1 MSEPLMRVEN
11 LRKTFKTSRWPAP
24 PLQTLAIDD
33 VNLEVRAGEAVG
45 IAGES
50 GSGKSTLISAMC
62 GLVTPD
68 SGRVLLHGKELY
80 RGRRFDQKAWQHLQ
94 LVFQDPY
101 TSLNPA
107 MTIEENVAEP
117 VRWWKGASR
126 SQALAEAREVLASVG
141 LGSGMTSRRPEQL
154 SGGQRQRVS
163 IARALA
169 TDPELLFLDESV
181 SALDVSIQA
190 QILQLLLQLRE
201 ERNLTYVL
209 VSHDISVLRLVC
221 DRVVVMQHGRVVEE
235 CPSTQ
240 LTVDGVTQEYTRSL
254 LEAVPSVA
262 TAPPL
267 TPSSPLPSPSSGH
280 FSGVEGPVFKR

>member
-1 MSEPLMRVEN
+1 MTEPLMRVEG

-24 PLQTLAIDD
+24 PLRTVAIDD
-33 VNLEVRAGEAVG
+33 VSLEVHAGEAVG

-62 GLVTPD
+62 GLVSPD
-68 SGRVLLHGKELY
+68 AGRVLLHGKELHHK
-80 RGRRFDQKAWQHLQ
+80 GRFDRRAWQQLQ

-101 TSLNPA
+101 TSLNPS

-126 SQALAEAREVLASVG
+126 KEAIATAREMLDLVG
-141 LGSGMTSRRPEQL
+141 LGSGMIARRPGQL

-169 TDPELLFLDESV
+169 TEPELVFLDESV

-190 QILQLLLQLRE
+190 QILELLLRLRE

-221 DRVVVMQHGRVVEE
+221 DRVVVMQRGRVVEE
-235 CPSTQ
+235 RPSAE
-240 LTVDGVTQEYTRSL
+240 LTVEGVTEDYTRQL
-254 LEAVPSVA
+254 LEAVP
-262 TAPPL
+262 TI
-267 TPSSPLPSPSSGH
+267 TPAVLH
-280 FSGVEGPVFKR
+280 

>member
-1 MSEPLMRVEN
+1 MTEPLMRVEDLN
-11 LRKTFKTSRWPAP
+11 KTFRTSRWPAP
-24 PLQTLAIDD
+24 PLQTVAIDN
-33 VNLEVRAGEAVG
+33 VSLEVRAGEAVG

-68 SGRVLLHGKELY
+68 SGKVLLHGKELY
-80 RGRRFDQKAWQHLQ
+80 RGKRFDRSAWQHLQ

-107 MTIEENVAEP
+107 MTLEENVAEP
-117 VRWWKGASR
+117 VRWWKKASH
-126 SQALAEAREVLASVG
+126 AEARAVAREMLALVG
-141 LGSGMTSRRPEQL
+141 LGDSLPTRHPDQL

-190 QILQLLLQLRE
+190 QILELLLELRE
-201 ERNLTYVL
+201 KRNLTYVL

-221 DRVVVMQHGRVVEE
+221 DRVVVMQHGRVVED
-235 CPSTQ
+235 CAADR
-240 LTVDGVTQEYTRSL
+240 LTVDGVSEEYTRQL
-254 LEAVPSVA
+254 LQAVPRIAPA
-262 TAPPL
+262 TA
-267 TPSSPLPSPSSGH
+267 TTATT
-280 FSGVEGPVFKR
+280 

>member
-1 MSEPLMRVEN
+1 MSEALMQVEG
-11 LRKTFKTSRWPAP
+11 LRKTFRTARWPAP

-33 VNLEVRAGEAVG
+33 VSLEVRAGEAVG

-68 SGRVLLHGKELY
+68 AGRVLLDGRDLY
-80 RGRRFDQKAWQHLQ
+80 RRRRFDQTAWQHLQ

-126 SQALAEAREVLASVG
+126 AEAREVAREVLESVG
-141 LGSGMTSRRPEQL
+141 LGHGMTTRRPDQL

-169 TDPELLFLDESV
+169 TDPQLLFLDESV

-190 QILQLLLQLRE
+190 QILELLLRLRE

-221 DRVVVMQHGRVVEE
+221 DRVVVMQRGRIVEE
-235 CPSTQ
+235 CPSAQ
-240 LTVDGVTQEYTRSL
+240 LTVDGVSEAYTREL
-254 LEAVPSVA
+254 LEAVPSI
-262 TAPPL
+262 
-267 TPSSPLPSPSSGH
+267 TPA
-280 FSGVEGPVFKR
+280 

>member
-1 MSEPLMRVEN
+1 MTEPLMRVEG

-33 VNLEVRAGEAVG
+33 VSLEVRPGEAVG

-50 GSGKSTLISAMC
+50 GSGKSTLISVMC
-62 GLVTPD
+62 GLVPPD
-68 SGRVLLHGKELY
+68 SGRVLLEGENLY
-80 RGRRFDQKAWQHLQ
+80 RGRRFDRRAWQKLQ

-101 TSLNPA
+101 TSLNPS

-117 VRWWKGASR
+117 VRWWHGASR
-126 SQALAEAREVLASVG
+126 VEAHKTAREMLDLVG
-141 LGSGMTSRRPEQL
+141 LGHGMTTRRPGQL

-169 TDPELLFLDESV
+169 ALPELVFLDESV

-190 QILQLLLQLRE
+190 QILDLLLRLRE

-235 CPSTQ
+235 RPSEL
-240 LTVDGVTQEYTRSL
+240 LTVDGVSEDYTRRL
-254 LEAVPSVA
+254 LDAVPTITGAS
-262 TAPPL
+262 
-267 TPSSPLPSPSSGH
+267 
-280 FSGVEGPVFKR
+280 